1 MRWWVKLI
9 LGLAAIA
16 ALCALAVRIGSLT
29 LNVLRTG
36 ESTGETDPMFAIEEP
51 TQPPLPDEEE
61 PTNWQDNSAN
71 WDQSVHTPVDQNA
84 AELENEEKSKP

>member
-1 MRWWVKLI
+1 
-9 LGLAAIA
+9 
-16 ALCALAVRIGSLT
+16 
-29 LNVLRTG
+29 
-36 ESTGETDPMFAIEEP
+36 MFAIEEP

-61 PTNWQDNSAN
+61 PANWQDNSAN